1 MGIANHEYIS
11 MLVVTLLFVGVVGV
25 VGLLLRVL
33 IVWRHLQKRS
43 MVFLVVTPPTP
54 GPSSFSMKR
63 LFSVLYGQRTHPNLT
78 SRTFNLPVCMSFEIL
93 STHME
98 GIRYLIQVE
107 RARVSS
113 VKRALITHIP
123 GARIEEVNEIG
134 SNKKDNEVI
143 YEFKQTGHQLLP
155 LQSADTM
162 RDNEAFSYLTNAMG
176 GLSKDETISY
186 QLVISPIRT
195 SAMQR
200 LVAHLPNMDD
210 IRNYAGRSIPYLR
223 RSTKYINTALFA
235 LTDMVGEV
243 YHGPKRTSHYPQ
255 ARTVKDNASTIQL
268 RKPDRFSRSFLD
280 ASHDK
285 LTQPLFRTSIRVSI
299 YAMSKVSVAERCQAI
314 TAAFDAYMTPPYQS
328 LKRKLQLPGLGGYR
342 EYMFYHRMPSMG
354 MGKASILSAGELA
367 GLYHFPSHVTEKADD
382 IVMALSRTLSP
393 PLSLKS
399 ADELSIVLGK
409 NVHHGQNTLIGLSEQ
424 DRERHLYIIGGTGN
438 GKTTMLQS
446 AIIQD
451 IKSGK
456 GLAVI
461 DPHGDM
467 AETLL
472 RHVPK
477 ERAKDVV
484 YFNPDDLDYSVGLNL
499 LELTPGITGYAAARE
514 KDLVTESVI
523 SVFRKMFSEE
533 DTGGHRIEYVLRNV
547 IHTALTV
554 EGATIF
560 TILKLLQ
567 SPGYRKQVT
576 ARLKDEDLKDFW
588 KNELGKAGDMQRVK
602 MSAGITTKLGRFN
615 SNAAARLVLGQ
626 SKSTIN
632 FDDIMDSGKIVICNF
647 SKGLLGEDVSALFG
661 IMVLAKLQ
669 LAGLKRARL
678 NPENRRP
685 FYIYVDEFQNFATP
699 SFVQMLSESRKYK
712 VFLHM
717 AEQSTSQQKDQ
728 RMVDIILANV
738 GTVVCFR
745 TGNPHDER
753 LLLPLFKPYIE
764 TGEIA
769 NLPAY
774 SFYARLSS
782 LKAQEPVSGQTIVP
796 TEMGSKSIA
805 EHVIT
810 TSRQNYAVAANLL
823 QTR

>member
-1 MGIANHEYIS
+1 MGIANQEYIS
-11 MLVVTLLFVGVVGV
+11 ILLVALLLVGVIAAIV
-25 VGLLLRVL
+25 LLLRTL
-33 IVWRHLQKRS
+33 IVWQYLQKRS
-43 MVFLVVTPPTP
+43 TVFLVVTPPASSP
-54 GPSSFSMKR
+54 GLFSMKQ
-63 LFSVLYGQRTHPNLT
+63 LFSVLHGQRIYHNLIHKL
-78 SRTFNLPVCMSFEIL
+78 FGLPVCMSFEIL
-93 STHME
+93 STHEE
-98 GIRYLIQVE
+98 GICYIIQVE
-107 RARVSS
+107 RQRVSS
-113 VKRALITHIP
+113 VKRALITHLP
-123 GARIEEVNEIG
+123 GARIAEMKESYASNNGSEV
-134 SNKKDNEVI
+134 V
-143 YEFKQTGHQLLP
+143 YEFKQTGHRLLS

-162 RDNEAFSYLTNAMG
+162 RDGAALSYITNAMG
-176 GLSKDETISY
+176 AVAKDETVRY
-186 QLVISPIRT
+186 QLVISPMRV
-195 SAMQR
+195 SAMRR
-200 LVAHLPNMDD
+200 LATRLPDMDN
-210 IRNYAGRSIPYLR
+210 IRDYAGRGIPYIR
-223 RSTKYINTALFA
+223 RSVNHINTILFA
-235 LTDMVGEV
+235 LTDIVGEV
-243 YHGPKRTSHYPQ
+243 YHGPKRTSYYTQ
-255 ARTVKDNASTIQL
+255 AQNTKNNKVSTIQL
-268 RKPDRFSRSFLD
+268 KKPDRFGRSFVD

-285 LTQPLFRTSIRVSI
+285 LTQPLFKTSIRVLVG
-299 YAMSKVSVAERCQAI
+299 APSKTQVAERCQAI
-314 TAAFDAYMTPPYQS
+314 TAAFDAYMTPPYQG
-328 LKRKLQLPGLGGYR
+328 LKRKIQWPGLRGYR
-342 EYMFYHRMPSMG
+342 KHLFYHRMPSIG
-354 MGKASILSAGELA
+354 MGKASVLSAGELA
-367 GLYHFPSHVTEKADD
+367 GLYHFPSDATEKADD

-393 PLSLKS
+393 PLSLKNAS
-399 ADELSIVLGK
+399 ELSIVLGK
-409 NVHHGQNTLIGLSEQ
+409 NVHHGQDTPVGLSEQ

-451 IKSGK
+451 MKSGK

-477 ERAKDVV
+477 ERIKDVV

-499 LELTPGITGYAAARE
+499 LELTPGLTGHAAARE

-523 SVFRKMFSEE
+523 SVFRKLFSEE

-560 TILKLLQ
+560 TVLKLLQ

-576 ARLKDEDLKDFW
+576 ARLTDEDLKDFW

-602 MSAGITTKLGRFN
+602 MSAGITAKLGRFN

-678 NPENRRP
+678 NPGNRRP

-738 GTVVCFR
+738 GTIVCFR

-774 SFYARLSS
+774 NFYARLSS
-782 LKAQEPVSGQTIVP
+782 LKAQEPVSGQTVIS
-796 TEMGSKSIA
+796 TEMGSKTTA
-805 EHVIT
+805 EKVIGI
-810 TSRQNYAVAANLL
+810 SRRNYAVATHLA
-823 QTR
+823 